1 MLDTPISQQKGA
13 QPIQRGTH
21 GDGARMQRT
30 RGRAHVGLICG
41 AGGLVKLRD
50 LHQSGSAK
58 AILPKAHSDVPEVV
72 FLNTAGGLT
81 GGDVMQYELKLGDGT
96 RAVATTQTAER
107 AYQSSG
113 GEATLDISLQLGAGA
128 RLDWLPQET
137 ILFEGSSLRRETRA
151 DLSGDAELLM
161 VESVVLGRAAM
172 GETLEDVAFH
182 DLRAV
187 CRDGRPV
194 MVEPLAIDGKA
205 LARRAGVATF
215 GGARAFATIA
225 LIVRGAEDGLSAV
238 RGVLD
243 GLSGVEAAAS
253 GWDGKLII
261 RVMAPDGWPL
271 RRAVAQILTQLR
283 GCALPRVWQI

>member
-1 MLDTPISQQKGA
+1 
-13 QPIQRGTH
+13 
-21 GDGARMQRT
+21 MQRT
-30 RGRAHVGLICG
+30 RGRAHVGLIRG
-41 AGGLVKLRD
+41 KDDRAVLRD

-58 AILPKAHSDVPEVV
+58 AILPRVHSGLPEIV

-81 GGDVMQYELKLGDGT
+81 GGDVMRYGLDLGAGA

-113 GEATLDISLQLGAGA
+113 GQANLDVSIQLGAGA

-137 ILFEGSSLRRETRA
+137 ILFEGASLRRETRA
-151 DLSGDAELLM
+151 ALAGEAEFLM

-172 GETLEDVAFH
+172 GETLENIAFH
-182 DLRAV
+182 DLREV
-187 CRDGRPV
+187 KRDGRPV

-205 LARRAGVATF
+205 LARRSGVATF
-215 GGARAFATIA
+215 GDARAFATIA
-225 LIVRGAEDGLSAV
+225 LIARGAEDGLGAL
-238 RGVLD
+238 RTVLD
-243 GLSGVEAAAS
+243 GLSGVETAAS

-261 RVMAPDGWPL
+261 RVMAQDGWPL

-283 GCALPRVWQI
+283 GCALPRVWQV